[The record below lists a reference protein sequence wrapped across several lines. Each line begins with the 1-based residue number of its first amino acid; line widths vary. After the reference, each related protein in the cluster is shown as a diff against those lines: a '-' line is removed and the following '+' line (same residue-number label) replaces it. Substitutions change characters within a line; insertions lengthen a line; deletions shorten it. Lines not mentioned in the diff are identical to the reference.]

1 MNFKVFSAVK
11 NNLKKSC
18 PDITVHPVQW
28 LKYKKKKKMIP
39 LNADENLE
47 QETFSFIVDGN
58 AKWYGHFVRQF
69 AVPYKTKIFL
79 P

>member
-1 MNFKVFSAVK
+1 MAK
-11 NNLKKSC
+11 
-18 PDITVHPVQW
+18 IQ
-28 LKYKKKKKMIP
+28 KKKKMIP

-47 QETFSFIVDGN
+47 QETFSSIVDGN
-58 AKWYGHFVRQF
+58 AKRYGHFVRQF

>member
-11 NNLKKSC
+11 NKKKKSC

-28 LKYKKKKKMIP
+28 PKYKTLTP
-39 LNADENLE
+39 LNDGKNLE
-47 QETFSFIVDGN
+47 QEGLSCIADGN
-58 AKWYGHFVRQF
+58 VKWYGHFVRQF